1 MWQKKQQKTLLKKK
15 KKKCEASFK
24 GETGIFVI
32 EKVTSDIKLF
42 PNENIVLSKKFNNRK
57 PDIWSKN
64 HDLIIEVDEGNH
76 ENYDSDDGKEREGM
90 FKKHNSKMFPCNPN
104 DQILIFLN
112 F

>member
-1 MWQKKQQKTLLKKK
+1 MAKKK
-15 KKKCEASFK
+15 TKDITEEEKKKCEASFK

-76 ENYDSDDGKEREGM
+76 ENYDSDDEKEREGM

-104 DQILIFLN
+104 DQVLIFLN